1 MRQNFDNIGVWGFRA
16 LQAANISSCTE
27 QRHAENKLICQKQV
41 YRARRGNLMIT
52 REIVITCSNPHVA
65 RAAVASIGG
74 DFARQFSREAALR
87 ELSSGMLAS
96 RLVSDFARLARDSDW
111 DEVADAV
118 RGADTPILTGLRHIL
133 ERALDAENDEDG
145 YSSPSSERPDSES
158 TGGWR
163 TRNAFAFCSEV
174 GQCFA

>member
-1 MRQNFDNIGVWGFRA
+1 
-16 LQAANISSCTE
+16 
-27 QRHAENKLICQKQV
+27 
-41 YRARRGNLMIT
+41 MIAH
-52 REIVITCSNPHVA
+52 EIVVTCSNPYVA

-96 RLVSDFARLARDSDW
+96 RLVSAFARMAKDSDW
-111 DEVADAV
+111 DKVADAI

-133 ERALDAENDEDG
+133 ERGLETEKDEDA
-145 YSSPSSERPDSES
+145 YSSPSSERADSES

-163 TRNAFAFCSEV
+163 TRNAFAFCREL
-174 GQCFA
+174 GQYCA